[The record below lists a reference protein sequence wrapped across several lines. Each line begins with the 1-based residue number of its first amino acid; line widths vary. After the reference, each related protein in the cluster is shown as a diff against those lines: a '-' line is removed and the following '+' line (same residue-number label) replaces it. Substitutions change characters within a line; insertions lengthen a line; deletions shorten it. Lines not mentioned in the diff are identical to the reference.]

1 MMHEKALGLLGISQK
16 GGNIE
21 IGEEPV
27 GAVARAGKAGSSS
40 LHPMRRG
47 IRFAGR
53 SPLQRSTIAQWR

>member
-21 IGEEPV
+21 LGEEQWP
-27 GAVARAGKAGSSS
+27 GQAKQGSSS
-40 LHPMRRG
+40 LHPMPQG

-53 SPLQRSTIAQWR
+53 SPSQPSTVALWR